1 MKRIKNVLLITIFIF
16 LIGITFNVKAES
28 FNYYLSNSTQNYE
41 YVDRNSNKAINL
53 KRGDTILVTA
63 VLDNKNTSGNYKLN
77 SGKLTVR
84 WDDKFLSLEEV
95 NGKVYNDSISDV
107 AGLTIG
113 SVNKSNSKVTLSDIS
128 STGLLING
136 KNKLVEFK
144 FIVIESS
151 NSGTTKVY
159 QMDGEDS
166 LKCLNPTDNINCGE
180 SQYSELKYNITKSTV
195 NKLSMI
201 KLDGQELEAFSED
214 NNSYDIEVD
223 SDVTK
228 IKIEAIKKDN
238 KSVVTGDTGDKSLDY
253 GLNKFKINVISESG
267 VSNTYVIN
275 VTREDSRSNDNTLK
289 TLTIS
294 SGEITFK
301 PSVTEYTINVENE
314 VEKIKITSSLN
325 DSKAKYVTDY
335 KDKEVELV
343 EGSNKIEIKVVSERG
358 EEKTYTLNINR
369 ALSSNNS
376 LKSLMVNDEKI
387 KLLENEFIY
396 NITVENEVD
405 EVIIK
410 AVTNDN
416 RATVKLD
423 EKYLLEVGENEI
435 NIKVVAASGK
445 EASYIINVTRKKILS
460 KDSLLTSLKVKGYSL
475 DFKQD
480 VTTYDLKIKD
490 NEEELEIT
498 TTQEDPNA
506 TVEIEGNKNL
516 VDGSIVKINVKAEDG
531 TFTRYFIRIEKGSS
545 GIPIIIIIIIIL
557 LILLGG
563 CIGLIIY
570 RKKKEEKEEFE
581 KLDNNDNP
589 ETIDDTSTVIN
600 TLDTEEYVG
609 AHETEEKKVLETE
622 YDDKEKDV

>member
-28 FNYYLSNSTQNYE
+28 FNYYLSNSAQNYE

-53 KRGDTILVTA
+53 KRGDTILITA
-63 VLDNKNTSGNYKLN
+63 ILDNKNTDGNYKLN

-84 WDDKFLSLEEV
+84 WDDKFLSLEEI

-113 SVNKSNSKVTLSDIS
+113 SVSKSNSKVTLSDIS

-144 FIVIESS
+144 FVVIESS

-166 LKCLNPTDNINCGE
+166 LKCLDSTETINCGE

-201 KLDGQELEAFSED
+201 KLDGQELEAFSE
-214 NNSYDIEVD
+214 NNNTYDIEVD

-238 KSVVTGDTGDKSLDY
+238 KSVVTGDTGDKLLDY

-325 DSKAKYVTDY
+325 DTKAKYVTDY
-335 KDKEVELV
+335 KNKEVELV
-343 EGSNKIEIKVVSERG
+343 EGSNKIEIRVLSEKG

-405 EVIIK
+405 EVVIK
-410 AVTNDN
+410 AVTNDT

-570 RKKKEEKEEFE
+570 RKKKAEKEEFE
-581 KLDNNDNP
+581 KLDSDDNT
-589 ETIDDTSTVIN
+589 EIIDDTSDNN
-600 TLDTEEYVG
+600 TLDKEEYVG
-609 AHETEEKKVLETE
+609 AHEAEEKKVLETE

>member
-1 MKRIKNVLLITIFIF
+1 MRRIKNVLLITIFIF

-28 FNYYLSNSTQNYE
+28 FNYYLSNSAQNYE

-53 KRGDTILVTA
+53 KRGDTILITA
-63 VLDNKNTSGNYKLN
+63 ILDNKNTDGNYKLN

-113 SVNKSNSKVTLSDIS
+113 SVSKSNSKVTLSDIS

-144 FIVIESS
+144 FVVIESS

-166 LKCLNPTDNINCGE
+166 LKCLDSTETINCGE

-201 KLDGQELEAFSED
+201 KLDGQELEAFSE
-214 NNSYDIEVD
+214 NNNTYDIEVD

-238 KSVVTGDTGDKSLDY
+238 KSVVTGDTGDKLLDY

-325 DSKAKYVTDY
+325 DTKAKYVTDY
-335 KDKEVELV
+335 KNKEVELV
-343 EGSNKIEIKVVSERG
+343 EGSNKIEIKVLSEKG

-405 EVIIK
+405 EVVIK
-410 AVTNDN
+410 AVTNDT

-490 NEEELEIT
+490 SEEELEIT

-570 RKKKEEKEEFE
+570 RKKKAEKEEFE
-581 KLDNNDNP
+581 KLDSDDNT
-589 ETIDDTSTVIN
+589 EIIDDTSDNN
-600 TLDTEEYVG
+600 TLDKEEYVG
-609 AHETEEKKVLETE
+609 AHEPDEKKVLESE